1 MAVFAAPL
9 FAGLMLAA
17 SAQAAAAAPREDFAL
32 GQSARSGA
40 VCQAVRDFDDPL
52 ASKAGLRA
60 WQVMCRGWSQTLGR
74 IYAFHG
80 GGAAAAQAWRTALA
94 ERATCE
100 PGAAV
105 PDPVLSKT
113 TLATCKSKP
122 LGVNYVAY
130 EAQAGHDVIA
140 AEGYAAIGDVLATG
154 VKVALGRAPPPA
166 ATSRQTANLGSMLG
180 GQIENLNA
188 AAEASANSPAKQK
201 ESAYREAQQWR
212 FGDAESR
219 FSHLAETSLA
229 GLGLVDRAEAYL
241 NVAINASNGGRYVEA
256 EAYFKSATP
265 LVAEANSPTLSA
277 LSFNILA
284 AHARNQR
291 RFEDAV
297 SLAQQAIAQRRRSA
311 GPAASGL
318 VTMVGSDLTLGRA
331 AAIALNAQGKMP
343 SLQLSAEDREAVRD
357 AQAWQIIGTCQEAL
371 DQRPQARQSL
381 QTALD
386 ILNRPRGEDV
396 LGSAAPWLVVRVQVD
411 LATLDREDGQPQL
424 AVRRIDAALAVY
436 EPLDPDSLPLGRYI
450 LELARA
456 KAASGQEDAAL
467 ADFERAFSI
476 FQIKRGA
483 LGASAD
489 AAGAYFDILLKRIGG
504 DPVTNAADAQR
515 FFASSEALVG
525 ESTAA
530 ASLQFA
536 ERLSSEGTASAGIS
550 RARDATLRLVAQ
562 KNEEIRQLQR
572 AGAYAGDVRT
582 KADAELDDLRKQANE
597 LEQRLFDANPR
608 YATALSTTVTSKDLQ
623 TELQDGEAYL
633 KVMLLAGRGYGV
645 FINKTEVRPYAIEI
659 NHNQARQMAKKMRE
673 PLGDLDSG
681 ALGEWDVDLAY
692 QIYQKMLGPIA
703 PQIAKIHRLIYQP
716 DPAMIGIPIG
726 ALVTDAASVQLVARN
741 TETARAAKTEVSY
754 KGVSWLAA
762 RLDTSVSISTAAF
775 WNTRRTRPS
784 KGAKPFLGFADPVIP
799 SGPTAFKNVVAP
811 AWSISIAGGADF
823 CAGFRKAL
831 MRLPQLPEADS
842 EVKSVAAA
850 VGAPGSV
857 ILGADFTDD
866 RVRHGGGFEGALD
879 QYRVLYFATHGLLPQ
894 ANGCLQPALV
904 TSLGGPGSE
913 SLLDTGAIPDLQLD
927 ADLVVLSACNTGAG
941 LEDTGGGAALGG
953 LVSTFTYAGARNL
966 LVSNWEVNSA
976 ATEIL
981 MSALFKSKAA
991 TQGDA
996 LIEAERSFMARDDYS
1011 HPYYWAAFLI
1021 VGDSARALPASQ
1033 VVASAD
1039 TSQGLTSP

>member
-1 MAVFAAPL
+1 MARLSGQIGGWLAVIAAPL
-9 FAGLMLAA
+9 LAGLMLAA
-17 SAQAAAAAPREDFAL
+17 SAQAASAAPREDFAL

-52 ASKAGLRA
+52 AAKAGLRA

-74 IYAFHG
+74 IYVFHSDG
-80 GGAAAAQAWRTALA
+80 AAAQAWRTALG

-100 PGAAV
+100 PGGNV

-130 EAQAGHDVIA
+130 EAHEGHDVIA

-201 ESAYREAQQWR
+201 ESAYREAQQWQ

-229 GLGLVDRAEAYL
+229 GLGLADRAEAYL
-241 NVAINASNGGRYVEA
+241 NVAINASNAGRYVEA
-256 EAYFKSATP
+256 EAYFKSAAP
-265 LVAEANSPTLSA
+265 LVTEANSPPLSA
-277 LSFNILA
+277 LASNIMA

-291 RFEDAV
+291 RFDDAI
-297 SLAQQAIAQRRRSA
+297 SLAQQAIAVRRRSA

-331 AAIALNAQGKMP
+331 AAIALNAQGKIP

-371 DQRPQARQSL
+371 DKRAEARQSL
-381 QTALD
+381 QAALD
-386 ILNRPRGEDV
+386 ILNRPRGTDV

-411 LATLDREDGQPQL
+411 MAGLDREDGQPQL
-424 AVRRIDAALAVY
+424 AVRRIDAALAIY

-467 ADFERAFSI
+467 ADFERAFGI

-489 AAGAYFDILLKRIGG
+489 AAEAYFDILLKRIGG

-562 KNEEIRQLQR
+562 KDEEIRQLQR

-608 YATALSTTVTSKDLQ
+608 YATALSTTVTSKDLHS
-623 TELQDGEAYL
+623 ELKDGYAYL

-645 FINKTEVRPYAIEI
+645 LITRNRSAALR
-659 NHNQARQMAKKMRE
+659 HRDE
-673 PLGDLDSG
+673 PRR
-681 ALGEWDVDLAY
+681 
-692 QIYQKMLGPIA
+692 GPA
-703 PQIAKIHRLIYQP
+703 
-716 DPAMIGIPIG
+716 
-726 ALVTDAASVQLVARN
+726 
-741 TETARAAKTEVSY
+741 
-754 KGVSWLAA
+754 
-762 RLDTSVSISTAAF
+762 
-775 WNTRRTRPS
+775 
-784 KGAKPFLGFADPVIP
+784 
-799 SGPTAFKNVVAP
+799 
-811 AWSISIAGGADF
+811 AGGAASRLDQRGLGGPARPVGRRRWRIRSTNHARSDRAADRQDSPPDLSARSDDDRHSDRRPGDRRRQRA
-823 CAGFRKAL
+823 AGGQEHRDGARGQDRGL
-831 MRLPQLPEADS
+831 LQGRELAG
-842 EVKSVAAA
+842 
-850 VGAPGSV
+850 GAPGH
-857 ILGADFTDD
+857 L
-866 RVRHGGGFEGALD
+866 RLD
-879 QYRVLYFATHGLLPQ
+879 LHRRLL
-894 ANGCLQPALV
+894 
-904 TSLGGPGSE
+904 E
-913 SLLDTGAIPDLQLD
+913 H
-927 ADLVVLSACNTGAG
+927 
-941 LEDTGGGAALGG
+941 AAHPP
-953 LVSTFTYAGARNL
+953 
-966 LVSNWEVNSA
+966 E
-976 ATEIL
+976 
-981 MSALFKSKAA
+981 
-991 TQGDA
+991 QG
-996 LIEAERSFMARDDYS
+996 R
-1011 HPYYWAAFLI
+1011 
-1021 VGDSARALPASQ
+1021 RALPGLRRPGHSQ
-1033 VVASAD
+1033 WPYRVQERGRAGLVDQHRRRRRLLRGVPQGAD
-1039 TSQGLTSP
+1039 EAAPAAGGRFRGAVGGGGGGRAGQCDPGRGLH

>member
-1 MAVFAAPL
+1 MARRSGQSGGVMAVIAAPL
-9 FAGLMLAA
+9 LTALTLAA
-17 SAQAAAAAPREDFAL
+17 SAQAASAAPREDFPL

-40 VCQAVRDFDDPL
+40 VCQAVRDFEDPR
-52 ASKAGLRA
+52 AAKAGLRA
-60 WQVMCRGWSQTLGR
+60 WQVTCRGWTQTLGR

-80 GGAAAAQAWRTALA
+80 DGATAAQAWRRALA

-100 PGAAV
+100 PGGAV
-105 PDPVLSKT
+105 PDPLLAKT

-201 ESAYREAQQWR
+201 ESAYREAQEWQ

-229 GLGLVDRAEAYL
+229 GLGLTDRAEAYL
-241 NVAINASNGGRYVEA
+241 NVAINASNGGRYTEA
-256 EAYFKSATP
+256 EAYFKAATP
-265 LVAEANSPTLSA
+265 LVTEANSPPLSA

-291 RFEDAV
+291 RFEDAIA
-297 SLAQQAIAQRRRSA
+297 LAQRAIAVRRSTA
-311 GPAASGL
+311 SPAASGL
-318 VTMVGSDLTLGRA
+318 VTRVGTDLTLGRA
-331 AAIALNAQGKMP
+331 AAIALNAQGKIP

-411 LATLDREDGQPQL
+411 MAALDREDGQPQL
-424 AVRRIDAALAVY
+424 AVRRIEAALAIY

-467 ADFERAFSI
+467 GDFERAFGI

-550 RARDATLRLVAQ
+550 RARDATLRLIAQ
-562 KNEEIRQLQR
+562 KDEEIRQLQR

-623 TELQDGEAYL
+623 SELKDGEAYL

-645 FINKTEVRPYAIEI
+645 FITKTEVRPYAIEI
-659 NHNQARQMAKKMRE
+659 NHNQARQMAKKMRD
-673 PLGDLDSG
+673 PLSDLDSG

-692 QIYQKMLGPIA
+692 QIYQKMLGPIE
-703 PQIAKIHRLIYQP
+703 PQLAKVHRLIYQP
-716 DPAMIGIPIG
+716 DPTMIGIPIG
-726 ALVTDAASVQLVARN
+726 ALVTDPASVQLVARN
-741 TETARAAKTEVSY
+741 TEAARAAKTEVSY

-762 RLDTSVSISTAAF
+762 RMDTSVSISTAAF

-799 SGPTAFKNVVAP
+799 NGPTAFKNVVAP

-831 MRLPQLPEADS
+831 MKLPQLPEADS

-857 ILGADFTDD
+857 ILGAEFTDD

-904 TSLGGPGSE
+904 TSLGGPTSE

-1021 VGDSARALPASQ
+1021 VGDSARALPAPQ
-1033 VVASAD
+1033 
-1039 TSQGLTSP
+1039 

>member
-1 MAVFAAPL
+1 MGKPRGQIGGWIAASAAL
-9 FAGLMLAA
+9 ALAA
-17 SAQAAAAAPREDFAL
+17 SAQAAASAPREDFAL

-52 ASKAGLRA
+52 GARAGLRA
-60 WQVMCRGWSQTLGR
+60 WQVMCRGWTQTLGR
-74 IYAFHG
+74 IYAFHVDE
-80 GGAAAAQAWRTALA
+80 ASATKAWRASLA
-94 ERATCE
+94 DRAACE
-100 PGAAV
+100 PARGV
-105 PDPVLSKT
+105 PDPALVKT
-113 TLATCKSKP
+113 TLAACKSKP
-122 LGVNYVAY
+122 LGVSYVVY
-130 EAQAGHDVIA
+130 EARAGHDVVT

-154 VKVALGRAPPPA
+154 VKVALGRSPPPA
-166 ATSRQTANLGSMLG
+166 ATSQQTANLGAAGG
-180 GQIENLNA
+180 GQMENLNA
-188 AAEASANSPAKQK
+188 AAEASASSPAKQK
-201 ESAYREAQQWR
+201 ESAYREAQLWQ

-219 FSHLAETSLA
+219 FSHLAETTLA
-229 GLGLVDRAEAYL
+229 GLSLVDRAEAYL
-241 NVAINASNGGRYVEA
+241 NVAINASNAGRYVEA
-256 EAYFKSATP
+256 EAYFKAAAP
-265 LVAEANSPTLSA
+265 LVTEANSPPLKA
-277 LSFNILA
+277 LSLNILA

-291 RFEDAV
+291 RFEDSIA
-297 SLAQQAIAQRRRSA
+297 LAQQALAVRSSSA
-311 GPAASGL
+311 EPAASGL
-318 VTMVGSDLTLGRA
+318 VIMVGPDLALGHA
-331 AAIALNAQGKMP
+331 AANALNAQGKIP
-343 SLQLSAEDREAVRD
+343 SLQLSAEDREAVRN
-357 AQAWQIIGTCQEAL
+357 AQAWHIIGTCQEAL
-371 DQRPQARQSL
+371 GERPQARQSL
-381 QTALD
+381 QAAVD
-386 ILNRPRGEDV
+386 ILNRPRGTDV
-396 LGSAAPWLVVRVQVD
+396 LGSAAPWLVVRLQVD
-411 LATLDREDGQPQL
+411 LAGLDRADGQPQL
-424 AVRRIDAALAVY
+424 AVRRIEAALAIY

-456 KAASGQEDAAL
+456 KAASGLEEAAL
-467 ADFERAFSI
+467 ADFERAFAV

-489 AAGAYFDILLKRIGG
+489 AAGAYFDILIKRIAN
-504 DPVTNAADAQR
+504 DPVTHAADAQR

-550 RARDATLRLVAQ
+550 RAHDATLRLIAQ

-572 AGAYAGDVRT
+572 AGAYVGDVRI

-623 TELQDGEAYL
+623 SELKDGEAYL
-633 KVMLLAGRGYGV
+633 KVMLLANRGYGV
-645 FINKTEVRPYAIEI
+645 LITRGEVRPYAIEMGRT
-659 NHNQARQMAKKMRE
+659 QARRMAKKMRD
-673 PLGDLDSG
+673 PLSDLDSG
-681 ALGEWDVDLAY
+681 ALGEWDVDLAH
-692 QIYQKMLGPIA
+692 QIYQTMLGPIE
-703 PQIAKIHRLIYQP
+703 PQLASIHRLIYQP
-716 DPAMIGIPIG
+716 DPAMIGVPIG
-726 ALVTDAASVQLVARN
+726 TLVTDAASVQLLARN
-741 TETARAAKTEVSY
+741 TEAARAAKTEVSY
-754 KGVSWLAA
+754 KGVNWLAA

-784 KGAKPFLGFADPVIP
+784 KGTKPFLGFADPVIP
-799 SGPTAFKNVVAP
+799 KGPTAFKNVVAP

-831 MRLPQLPEADS
+831 MKLPQLPEADS
-842 EVKSVAAA
+842 EVRSVAAA
-850 VGAPGSV
+850 VGAPNNV
-857 ILGADFTDD
+857 ILGAEFTDD

-904 TSLGGPGSE
+904 TSLGGPTSE

-1021 VGDSARALPASQ
+1021 VGDGARALPRSQ
-1033 VVASAD
+1033 
-1039 TSQGLTSP
+1039 

>member
-1 MAVFAAPL
+1 MVRSPGQNSGWIAVLMALVFAV
-9 FAGLMLAA
+9 
-17 SAQAAAAAPREDFAL
+17 SARAAPREDFTL

-40 VCQAVRDFDDPL
+40 VCTAVRDFDDPL
-52 ASKAGLRA
+52 AARPGARA
-60 WQVMCRGWSQTLGR
+60 WQVMCRGWTQTLGR
-74 IYAFHG
+74 VYAFHADQ
-80 GGAAAAQAWRTALA
+80 AAATQAWRASLA
-94 ERATCE
+94 EHAACE
-100 PGAAV
+100 PGVNA
-105 PDPVLSKT
+105 PDPTLPKT
-113 TLATCKSKP
+113 TLSACKTKP
-122 LGVNYVAY
+122 LGAGYLVY
-130 EAQAGHDVIA
+130 EAHAGHDVVA
-140 AEGYAAIGDVLATG
+140 AEGYTAIGDVLATA
-154 VKVALGRAPPPA
+154 VKVALGRSPPPA
-166 ATSRQTANLGSMLG
+166 ATSQQTANLGTVLG

-188 AAEASANSPAKQK
+188 VAEASAASPAKQK
-201 ESAYREAQQWR
+201 ESAYLEAQLWQ

-241 NVAINASNGGRYVEA
+241 NVAINASNGGRFVEA
-256 EAYFKSATP
+256 EAYFKAATP
-265 LVAEANSPTLSA
+265 LVEEANSPSLRA

-291 RFEDAV
+291 RFEDAI
-297 SLAQQAIAQRRRSA
+297 SLAQQAIAVRRSSA
-311 GPAASGL
+311 EPAAAGL
-318 VTMVGSDLTLGRA
+318 VTTNGSDLTLGRA

-343 SLQLSAEDREAVRD
+343 SLQLSADDREAVRD

-371 DQRPQARQSL
+371 GRRPEARRSL
-381 QTALD
+381 QAALD
-386 ILNRPRGEDV
+386 ILGRPRGSDV
-396 LGSAAPWLVVRVQVD
+396 LGSAAPWLVVRLQVD
-411 LATLDREDGQPQL
+411 LAGLDRADGAPQL
-424 AVRRIDAALAVY
+424 AVRRIEAALAVY
-436 EPLDPDSLPLGRYI
+436 EPNDPDSLPLGRYI

-489 AAGAYFDILLKRIGG
+489 AAGAYFDILLQRIAN
-504 DPVTNAADAQR
+504 DPVAHAADAQR

-536 ERLSSEGTASAGIS
+536 ERLSSEGTASGGIS
-550 RARDATLRLVAQ
+550 RARDATLRLIAQ
-562 KNEEIRQLQR
+562 KEEEIRQLQR
-572 AGAYAGDVRT
+572 ASAYAGDVRT

-623 TELQDGEAYL
+623 SELKDGEAYL
-633 KVMLLAGRGYGV
+633 KVMLLANRGYGV
-645 FINKTEVRPYAIEI
+645 LITHDTVRPYAIEI
-659 NHNQARQMAKKMRE
+659 THNQARQMAKKMRD
-673 PLGDLDSG
+673 PLSDLDSG
-681 ALGEWDVDLAY
+681 ALGDWDVDLAY
-692 QIYQKMLGPIA
+692 KIYKAVFGPIE
-703 PQIAKIHRLIYQP
+703 PQLASLHRLIYQP
-716 DPAMIGIPIG
+716 DPTMIGIPIG
-726 ALVTDAASVQLVARN
+726 ALVTDPASIQLVAHN
-741 TETARAAKTEVSY
+741 TEVARAAKTEVSY

-775 WNTRRTRPS
+775 WITRRTRPS
-784 KGAKPFLGFADPVIP
+784 KGTKPFLGYADPVIP
-799 SGPTAFKNVVAP
+799 NGPQAFRTVVAP
-811 AWSISIAGGADF
+811 AWSIGIAGGADF
-823 CAGFRKAL
+823 CSGFRKAL
-831 MRLPQLPEADS
+831 MKLPQLPEAAE
-842 EVKSVAAA
+842 EVKVVAAA
-850 VGAPGSV
+850 VGAPGNV
-857 ILGADFTDD
+857 ILGKDFTDD
-866 RVRHGGGFEGALD
+866 RVKQGGGFEGALD

-913 SLLDTGAIPDLQLD
+913 SLLDTGAIPNLQLD

-941 LEDTGGGAALGG
+941 QEDTGGGAALGG

-981 MSALFKSKAA
+981 MSALFTSKAA

-996 LIEAERSFMARDDYS
+996 LIEAERSFMARDDFS
-1011 HPYYWAAFLI
+1011 HPYYWAAFSI
-1021 VGDSARALPASQ
+1021 VGDGARALPRPQ
-1033 VVASAD
+1033 
-1039 TSQGLTSP
+1039 